1 MMSYLGEPAIRR
13 SHSGLE
19 KATAFPWLSASLTSL
34 QTRPGRFQQR
44 SRRPPARRG
53 RNVLA
58 NRLRTGN
65 SKIADKTKTEL
76 VEFICSI
83 SFAYYL

>member
-1 MMSYLGEPAIRR
+1 LVAAALDAGDCTGAAGIVWQIAWEPEI
-13 SHSGLE
+13 
-19 KATAFPWLSASLTSL
+19 
-34 QTRPGRFQQR
+34 
-44 SRRPPARRG
+44 
-53 RNVLA
+53 
-58 NRLRTGN
+58 